1 MALTQN
7 SIFKYKTVK
16 GPLHKLPALL
26 KLILIWPISIF
37 CMTLHPFWLGIG
49 IATAS
54 ITAFF
59 CRFTLRE
66 QLTDIKP
73 AFFYAF
79 LMYTLSL
86 FSSIMEIHK
95 LLPELSYLTALIP
108 KPDFIRIA
116 LRLVLIMQLS
126 SLLFRSTTSG
136 EIRDGLHTMEQVIR
150 RFLSRV
156 LFFQKKIAPNGHFA
170 ENISLFLC
178 FIPEIFETWS
188 VINLAW
194 KARGGKGGLEK
205 IRTTVFVLISLSMER
220 AAVKAKALAARQ

>member
-1 MALTQN
+1 
-7 SIFKYKTVK
+7 
-16 GPLHKLPALL
+16 
-26 KLILIWPISIF
+26 
-37 CMTLHPFWLGIG
+37 MTLSPLWLGTG
-49 IATAS
+49 IAAAS
-54 ITAFF
+54 ITAFI
-59 CRFTLRE
+59 CRFSLRE
-66 QLTDIKP
+66 QLTDLKP
-73 AFFYAF
+73 AVFYAF

-86 FSSIMEIHK
+86 LSSIMEIHK

-136 EIRDGLHTMEQVIR
+136 EIRDGLRTMEQVIR

-156 LFFQKKIAPNGHFA
+156 LFFQNKIAPGGHFA

-188 VINLAW
+188 IINHAW
-194 KARGGKGGLEK
+194 KARGGKPGLEK